1 MRNEE
6 SPASV
11 PFWFSG
17 AVCLCVCGSSAV
29 AESILKVVDDVC
41 RENVN
46 LCNASNMWL
55 PWGVEVH

>member
-17 AVCLCVCGSSAV
+17 VVCLCVCVCGSSAV
-29 AESILKVVDDVC
+29 AESSLKVVDDVC

-55 PWGVEVH
+55 P